1 MSNEKATCATQNIFT
16 CNDKKMGEKWGGNEK
31 ETEKVRETKMT
42 SPDQSPRI
50 NDEKKQKNNSKQ
62 KSRG

>member
-1 MSNEKATCATQNIFT
+1 MSNEPGHKTFYMQW
-16 CNDKKMGEKWGGNEK
+16 KKMGEKKWGGNAK
-31 ETEKVRETKMT
+31 ETVRETNMT
-42 SPDQSPRI
+42 SPDQSSRI